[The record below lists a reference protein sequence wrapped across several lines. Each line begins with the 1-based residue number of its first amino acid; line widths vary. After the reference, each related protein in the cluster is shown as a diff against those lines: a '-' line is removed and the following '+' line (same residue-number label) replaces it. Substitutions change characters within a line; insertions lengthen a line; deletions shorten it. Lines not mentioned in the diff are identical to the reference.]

1 MINTGHTI
9 IGHKIVSS
17 KVLRQDAL
25 LRSVVVSLLENGK
38 LRYWHLT
45 LQGKFLLASLILIT
59 SFKAKVLDGEA
70 EGIL

>member
-1 MINTGHTI
+1 MRR
-9 IGHKIVSS
+9 VS
-17 KVLRQDAL
+17 AG
-25 LRSVVVSLLENGK
+25 LLENEE

-45 LQGKFLLASLILIT
+45 LQGKFLLACLILIT

>member
-1 MINTGHTI
+1 MTKTGQAI

-17 KVLRQDAL
+17 KVLRQWAL
-25 LRSVVVSLLENGK
+25 LRRVLVGLLENGK
-38 LRYWHLT
+38 LRYWHLN